1 MFNTPRGGFGRTF
14 QIVWIFYFLSF
25 VVSYALLPSVP
36 LHLRELGAGIKESG
50 RFATA
55 FMLGSG
61 FGALFTGPL
70 GDRFGQRTIL
80 RWATITTALC
90 FSMYAFLNHIWLF
103 FLVGLPHGIIW
114 SGFRT
119 GTITWVGN
127 FLPDDRRADGLA
139 IFGMAA
145 PLGAAVGPVAGIWL
159 MPRIGF
165 SSLMLLLAL
174 LSTSLFVV
182 LGCSSKTAGRVS
194 SSDVSMSYR
203 WPGNWIIAPSIVLL
217 CMAISYGPIPSYGAQ
232 EAVDFNFR
240 WASALVS
247 SYGMG
252 MVFLR
257 LALGW
262 RGMGKNPMRLMP
274 IMLAVN
280 IFSALGLA
288 IMPGGLIRHILCGTI
303 FGASFGLSHT
313 LSWVYAL
320 DRAEPSRRG
329 SAVGTLYCTYDIG
342 IGLGSLIIGF
352 PMEHLG
358 YRWGWGAG
366 ALSLCL
372 AWLVASWMVKSFTC
386 EKQRFSASYTE

>member
-1 MFNTPRGGFGRTF
+1 MFSATREGFGRTF

-25 VVSYALLPSVP
+25 VVSYALLPSIP

-61 FGALFTGPL
+61 FGALLTGPL

-90 FSMYAFLNHIWLF
+90 FAIYALISQKWLF
-103 FLVGLPHGIIW
+103 FMVGLPHGIIW

-119 GTITWVGN
+119 GAITWVGN
-127 FLPDDRRADGLA
+127 FLPEDSRADGLA

-145 PLGAAVGPVAGIWL
+145 PLGAAVGPIFGIWL
-159 MPRIGF
+159 MPLVGF
-165 SSLMLLLAL
+165 SALMALLAL
-174 LSTSLFVV
+174 ISATLYFV
-182 LGCSSKTAGRVS
+182 LGQTSKSVGRTSVPAAPLT
-194 SSDVSMSYR
+194 YK

-217 CMAISYGPIPSYGAQ
+217 CMAVSYGPIPSYGAQ
-232 EAVDFNFR
+232 EAVDLGFP
-240 WASALVS
+240 WISALVS
-247 SYGMG
+247 SYGIG
-252 MVFLR
+252 MVLLR

-274 IMLAVN
+274 WMLAINMVA
-280 IFSALGLA
+280 ALGLA
-288 IMPGGLIRHILCGTI
+288 ILPGGLIRHILCGTV
-303 FGASFGLSHT
+303 FGASFGLAHT

-320 DRAEPSRRG
+320 DRAEASRRG

-342 IGLGSLIIGF
+342 IGLGSLLIGF
-352 PMEHLG
+352 PMEHYG

-366 ALSLCL
+366 AASLCI
-372 AWLVASWMVKSFTC
+372 AWSIGNWMTKRGAGKVAAVD
-386 EKQRFSASYTE
+386 

>member
-1 MFNTPRGGFGRTF
+1 MLNHDRSSFGRTF
-14 QIVWIFYFLSF
+14 QIVWVFYFLSF
-25 VVSYALLPSVP
+25 VVSYALLPSIP
-36 LHLRELGAGIKESG
+36 LHLRELGAGIKVSG

-55 FMLGSG
+55 FMMGSG
-61 FGALFTGPL
+61 FGALLTGPL
-70 GDRFGQRTIL
+70 GDRYGQRKIL
-80 RWATITTALC
+80 RWATISTTLC
-90 FSMYAFLNHIWLF
+90 FVIYAFLNHMWLF

-127 FLPDDRRADGLA
+127 FLPEERRADGMA

-145 PLGAAVGPVAGIWL
+145 PLGAAVGPIVGIWS
-159 MPRIGF
+159 MPHIGF
-165 SSLMLLLAL
+165 SALMALLA
-174 LSTSLFVV
+174 FVSAMLYIV
-182 LGCSSKTAGRVS
+182 LGRSSESEGRINTPA
-194 SSDVSMSYR
+194 VSMAYK

-232 EAVDFNFR
+232 EAVDLGFP

-247 SYGMG
+247 SYGIG
-252 MVFLR
+252 MVLLR

-274 IMLAVN
+274 WMLAITTVA
-280 IFSALGLA
+280 ALGLA
-288 IMPGGLIRHILCGTI
+288 AMPGGLIRHIMCGTV
-303 FGASFGLSHT
+303 FGASFGLAHT

-329 SAVGTLYCTYDIG
+329 SAVGTLYFTYDIG

-352 PMEHLG
+352 PMEHYG

-366 ALSLCL
+366 AISLCIAFL
-372 AWLVASWMVKSFTC
+372 IGYWIVRPRLK
-386 EKQRFSASYTE
+386 